1 MLCRDFLKSIIWKN
15 LSNTRIL

>member
-1 MLCRDFLKSIIWKN
+1 MLCTDFLKSIIWKN